1 MMKIINFNNENLVK
15 CKCGAVFEYEKSD
28 LVFAKTELSNPFYDL
43 SVRCPKCFNF
53 ISVHDNRNVFS
64 IPEFDEIINK
74 NFKYKRIMLKDGSV
88 VTLDIIG
95 KDHDVDENGNKT
107 NLTLCFHEIYTR
119 REINYT
125 YTNYGGWTC
134 SKLRRWLNEEFFNLL
149 PDWLQKKIVPVVKK
163 TSEDGEIVETV
174 DKIFIPSE
182 IEVFGKTK
190 YSKEGEGEQYEFF
203 KDWHNRIKGLEEDK
217 CSTWYWL
224 RSPCSGNNN
233 NFCEVSSDGSLGSI
247 GAGITNGVTPCFAI

>member
-1 MMKIINFNNENLVK
+1 MKERRIIDQFGIEELIDGVQNINLK
-15 CKCGAVFEYEKSD
+15 DIEY
-28 LVFAKTELSNPFYDL
+28 A
-43 SVRCPKCFNF
+43 
-53 ISVHDNRNVFS
+53 FS
-64 IPEFDEIINK
+64 IELK
-74 NFKYKRIMLKDGSV
+74 NGKKFWV
-88 VTLDIIG
+88 DIIG
-95 KDHDVDENGNKT
+95 KKHDVDEKGHKT
-107 NLTLCFHEIYTR
+107 NLTLCFHDIYTR
-119 REINYT
+119 KEINYT

-134 SKLRRWLNEEFFNLL
+134 CKLRKWLNEEFFDLL

-224 RSPCSGNNN
+224 RSPGSGNSG
-233 NFCEVSSDGSLGSI
+233 NFCSVYS
-247 GAGITNGVTPCFAI
+247 NGHYNHYTASTSGGVAPCFAI

>member
-1 MMKIINFNNENLVK
+1 MKIINFNNENVVK
-15 CKCGAVFEYEKSD
+15 CKCGTTFEYEKSD

-64 IPEFDEIINK
+64 ISEFNEIINK
-74 NFKYKRIMLKDGSV
+74 NFKYKRITLKDGSE

-95 KDHDVDENGNKT
+95 KNHDVDENGNKT
-107 NLTLCFHEIYTR
+107 NLTLCFHDIYTR

-125 YTNYGGWTC
+125 CTNYGGWAC
-134 SKLRRWLNEEFFNLL
+134 CELRKWLNEEFFNLL

-163 TSEDGEIVETV
+163 TYEDGKIVETV

-190 YSKEGEGEQYEFF
+190 YSEEGEGEQYEFF
-203 KDWHNRIKGLEEDK
+203 KDWHNRIKELKAEEYLV
-217 CSTWYWL
+217 WYWL
-224 RSPCSGNNN
+224 RSPRSDARCG
-233 NFCEVSSDGSLGSI
+233 FCVVNSNGDWGCEYSSCHG
-247 GAGITNGVTPCFAI
+247 GIVPCFAI

>member
-1 MMKIINFNNENLVK
+1 MKIINLNNENVVK
-15 CKCGAVFEYEKSD
+15 CKCGTTFEYEKSD

-64 IPEFDEIINK
+64 ISEFDGIIDK
-74 NFKYKRIMLKDGSV
+74 NFKYKRIMLKDGSE

-95 KDHDVDENGNKT
+95 KNHDVDENGNKT
-107 NLTLCFHEIYTR
+107 NLTLCFHDIYTR
-119 REINYT
+119 REINYN
-125 YTNYGGWTC
+125 YTNYGGWAC
-134 SKLRRWLNEEFFNLL
+134 CELRKWLNEEFFDLL

-163 TSEDGEIVETV
+163 TSEDVEIVETV

-224 RSPCSGNNN
+224 RSPYSGYHGS
-233 NFCEVSSDGSLGSI
+233 FCLVDSDGSCDIDDACLTG
-247 GAGITNGVTPCFAI
+247 GVAPCFAI

>member
-1 MMKIINFNNENLVK
+1 MKIINFNNENIVK

-64 IPEFDEIINK
+64 ISEFDETINK
-74 NFKYKRIMLKDGSV
+74 NFKYKRIMLKDGSE

-95 KDHDVDENGNKT
+95 KNHDVDENGNKT
-107 NLTLCFHEIYTR
+107 NLTLCFHDIYTR
-119 REINYT
+119 KEINYT
-125 YTNYGGWTC
+125 CTNYGGWTC
-134 SKLRRWLNEEFFNLL
+134 CKLRKWLNEEFFDLL
-149 PDWLQKKIVPVVKK
+149 PGWIQKKIVPVVKK
-163 TSEDGEIVETV
+163 TSEDGKIVETV

-203 KDWHNRIKGLEEDK
+203 KDWHNRIKEWKAEEYLV
-217 CSTWYWL
+217 WYWL
-224 RSPCSGNNN
+224 RSPRSDECYG
-233 NFCEVSSDGSLGSI
+233 FCTVNSNGDLSCEYSSY
-247 GAGITNGVTPCFAI
+247 NGGVVPCFSI

>member
-1 MMKIINFNNENLVK
+1 MKIINLNNKNIVNCE
-15 CKCGAVFEYEKSD
+15 CGAIFEYEKSD

-64 IPEFDEIINK
+64 ISEFDEIINK
-74 NFKYKRIMLKDGSV
+74 NFKYKRITLKDGSEA
-88 VTLDIIG
+88 TLDIIG
-95 KDHDVDENGNKT
+95 ENHDVDKNGNKT
-107 NLTLCFHEIYTR
+107 DLTLCFHDIYTR
-119 REINYT
+119 KEINYT
-125 YTNYGGWTC
+125 CTNYGGWTC
-134 SKLRRWLNEEFFNLL
+134 SKLRRWLNEEFFDLL

-163 TSEDGEIVETV
+163 TSEDGKIVETV

-190 YSKEGEGEQYEFF
+190 YSEKGEGKQYEFF

-217 CSTWYWL
+217 CSTFYWL
-224 RSPCSGNNN
+224 RSPYSGNSNR
-233 NFCEVSSDGSLGSI
+233 FCVVASFGGYLSSIAYGTG
-247 GAGITNGVTPCFAI
+247 GVVPCFAI

>member
-1 MMKIINFNNENLVK
+1 MKIINLNNENIVK

-64 IPEFDEIINK
+64 ISEFNEIINK
-74 NFKYKRIMLKDGSV
+74 NFKYKRITLKDGSE

-95 KDHDVDENGNKT
+95 KNHDVDENGNKT
-107 NLTLCFHEIYTR
+107 NLTLCFHDIYTR

-125 YTNYGGWTC
+125 CTNYGGWAC
-134 SKLRRWLNEEFFNLL
+134 CELRKWLNEEFFNLL

-163 TSEDGEIVETV
+163 TSEDGKIVETV

-182 IEVFGKTK
+182 IEVFGKTN
-190 YSKEGEGEQYEFF
+190 YSEKGEGKQYEFF

-217 CSTWYWL
+217 YSTCYWL
-224 RSPCSGNNN
+224 RSPNSGNDS
-233 NFCEVSSDGSLGSI
+233 NFCIVGSDGCYYNDYADYG
-247 GAGITNGVTPCFAI
+247 GGVAPCFAI

>member
-1 MMKIINFNNENLVK
+1 MKIINLNNENIVK

-28 LVFAKTELSNPFYDL
+28 LLFAKTELSNPFYDL

-53 ISVHDNRNVFS
+53 ISVHDNRDVFPIS
-64 IPEFDEIINK
+64 EFDEIINK

-95 KDHDVDENGNKT
+95 KNHDVDKNGHKT
-107 NLTLCFHEIYTR
+107 NLTLCFHDIYTR
-119 REINYT
+119 KEINYT
-125 YTNYGGWTC
+125 CTNYGGWTC
-134 SKLRRWLNEEFFNLL
+134 CKLRKWLNEEFFDLL

-190 YSKEGEGEQYEFF
+190 YSEKGEGEQYEFF

-217 CSTWYWL
+217 CSTFYWL
-224 RSPCSGNNN
+224 RSPYSGNSNR
-233 NFCEVSSDGSLGSI
+233 FCVVASFGGCISSIAYGTG
-247 GAGITNGVTPCFAI
+247 GVVPCFAI